1 MAASVEGMAQAT
13 VAGNAESRREGNWR
27 DKQINTAA
35 LSPDDLKHWL
45 RGSYIYI
52 YIYFQIIFIYVY
64 IYMLHFILFF

>member
-45 RGSYIYI
+45 RGSFIYI
-52 YIYFQIIFIYVY
+52 YIFK
-64 IYMLHFILFF
+64 